1 MIEDAWDD
9 EEEAMLLV
17 EIGYADEAVD
27 DRLMP
32 PNSLVFPNFI
42 YKSHFM
48 MQAYIWKVL

>member
-27 DRLMP
+27 DRPMP
-32 PNSLVFPNFI
+32 PNSLVFPGFV
-42 YKSHFM
+42 YESYFM
-48 MQAYIWKVL
+48 MQDYN